1 MSVCYSENIKI
12 ATLMETPKLNS
23 TDVKSI
29 LMRGDY
35 NPNQSRM
42 FYDTLRTILDDPTHP
57 AWEEEEI
64 VVWVVDRGWRGKHH
78 YVAQTWCRKIG
89 NFGQN
94 LDLIMRH
101 RKAVDVVIDVLATS
115 NTIWIID
122 RMATFLAGMQ
132 KLDASFFSDDDC
144 AKMATAIGRLDDTR
158 ESHVKITRRIQR
170 VCNRILHPK
179 QQNFVGIEAMFASN

>member
-42 FYDTLRTILDDPTHP
+42 FYDTLRTILDYPTHP
-57 AWEEEEI
+57 AW
-64 VVWVVDRGWRGKHH
+64 DKRH

-179 QQNFVGIEAMFASN
+179 QQNFVEIEAMFASN